1 MHTAWRTT
9 LDAHHVPEI
18 SRFLGIVIR
27 MYFLDHDPPHFHATY
42 GESEALVRITPLGV
56 VRGSLPPRALALVM
70 EWASIRRDALL
81 ANWHRLRDDQ
91 LPARIAPLE

>member
-27 MYFLDHDPPHFHATY
+27 MYFLDHDPPDRK
-42 GESEALVRITPLGV
+42 SV
-56 VRGSLPPRALALVM
+56 V
-70 EWASIRRDALL
+70 
-81 ANWHRLRDDQ
+81 
-91 LPARIAPLE
+91 